1 MKFSILSLLF
11 LTTLFRANALLINEV
26 MSNPTGDDSGR
37 EWIELYNNSESSI
50 DLSTLTISIKGGS
63 FLAVTPVS
71 GGTMLDPGG
80 YAIIG
85 STVSGTTKFI
95 LDYPSYTGILLRS
108 SISLVNT
115 GITSIDIKSGGVLSD
130 SLPSYTAAKEG
141 NTYSLIGGSFV
152 TGIPTPGEENKS
164 SSGSGGGGDATTT
177 DPGPQMTIPMSS
189 PSADIVLYLPF
200 EKVVVAGAPSS
211 FSVYS
216 LTRDG
221 KAINNVSYVWSF
233 GDGGERTGSSTLYRY
248 FYPGKYIAQV
258 EATNSA
264 VAGTG
269 RMTVKV
275 VAPDLKVS
283 SIANGKYG
291 KYIDITNSNKYDLDV
306 SGWKLSIDGALFSF
320 PKNTIL
326 SEGVT
331 HISGL
336 TMGFAST
343 TIASS
348 TIIKLLFP
356 NMDEVV
362 RVLQE
367 ATPHFPQKV
376 NELATSSLLTPQKI
390 SFTKPVIKSQMS
402 SSSRTLS
409 ASTTHKNIIRIS
421 SAEDKKDTRIASF
434 IKSFLSR

>member
-1 MKFSILSLLF
+1 MKFSILSLL
-11 LTTLFRANALLINEV
+11 LLSTIVRTHALLINEV

-37 EWIELYNNSESSI
+37 EWIELYNNGESSI
-50 DLSTLTISIKGGS
+50 DLNTLTISIKGGS
-63 FLAVTPVS
+63 FLTVTPVS
-71 GGTMLDPGG
+71 GGIMLDPGG
-80 YAIIG
+80 YAIVG
-85 STVSGTTKFI
+85 STVSGATKFM

-108 SISLVNT
+108 SINLVNT
-115 GITSIDIKSGGVLSD
+115 GMTSIDIKSGGVILD

-141 NTYSLIGGSFV
+141 NTYSLIGGNFT
-152 TGIPTPGEENKS
+152 TGTPTPGEENKS
-164 SSGSGGGGDATTT
+164 SSGGGDATTT
-177 DPGPQMTIPMSS
+177 DPGPQMTIPVSS
-189 PSADIVLYLPF
+189 PSADIVVYLPT
-200 EKVVVAGAPSS
+200 EKVVVAGAPSL

-216 LTRDG
+216 LTREG

-258 EATNSA
+258 EATNSL

-275 VAPDLKVS
+275 VAPDLRIS
-283 SIANGKYG
+283 TILNGKYG
-291 KYIDITNSNKYDLDV
+291 KYVDITNPNKYDLDV

-331 HISGL
+331 HIPGL

-343 TIASS
+343 TVASS

-356 NMDEVV
+356 NMDEVL
-362 RVLQE
+362 RVPQE
-367 ATPHFPQKV
+367 AVPYFPQKV
-376 NELATSSLLTPQKI
+376 YELATSSPPVPQKI
-390 SFTKPVIKSQMS
+390 NFTKPVIRSHPS
-402 SSSRTLS
+402 SSLKVVT
-409 ASTTHKNIIRIS
+409 ASTTQKNLIRIS
-421 SAEDKKDTRIASF
+421 SIDDKKDTKIASF